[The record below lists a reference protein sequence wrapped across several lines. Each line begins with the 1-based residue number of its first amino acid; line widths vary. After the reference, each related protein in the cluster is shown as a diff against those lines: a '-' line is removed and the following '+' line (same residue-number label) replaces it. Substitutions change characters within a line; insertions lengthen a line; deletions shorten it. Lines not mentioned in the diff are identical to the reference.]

1 MNHEHENE
9 LALKVE
15 GLRKEYMLGA
25 IGGKTLT
32 QELNSWWAK
41 VRHKA
46 DPNAKIGTDVALY
59 NTKFNALEDVSFE
72 VKKGTKLGVIGTN
85 GAGKSTLLKILSQIT
100 APTEGKVYINGKIGS
115 LLEVGTG
122 FHPEMTGRENAYLNG
137 AILGMTK
144 AEVDRKIDSII
155 EFSEVGKFIDTP
167 VKRYSSGMYVRLAF
181 AVAAHL
187 DPDILIVDEV
197 LAVGDY
203 QFQQKCLG
211 KMEDISKGGGRTV
224 LFVSHQLSMIR
235 QLCDKCLLLDHGHV
249 VAYGD
254 VNEVI
259 NQYLAMRAD
268 LPVVAHVDYPQNDNE
283 YGQIYRITL
292 KNADGETA
300 GNFEVFDDMYLE
312 VEYELRRNL
321 AGVAIGMLISGAQG
335 AIFHGFDTDTDK
347 EKLEMREAGR
357 YVARAK
363 IPGILKAG
371 KYNIT
376 ISLCRPSLDG
386 IDPKKDAL
394 TFYVDEK
401 SVDTSMA
408 GYASRR
414 IGTVA
419 VLPDWQEERMEH

>member
-1 MNHEHENE
+1 MNHENE

-32 QELNSWWAK
+32 QEINSWWAK

-46 DPNAKIGTDVALY
+46 DPNAKIGTDVSLY

-137 AILGMTK
+137 SILGMTK
-144 AEVDRKIDSII
+144 AEVDQKIDSII

-268 LPVVAHVDYPQNDNE
+268 LPVVTNVEYPQNDNE
-283 YGQIYRITL
+283 YGQIHRITL
-292 KNADGETA
+292 KNANGDIS

-312 VEYELRRNL
+312 VEYELRRDL
-321 AGVAIGMLISGAQG
+321 SGVALGMLISGSQG
-335 AIFHGFDTDTDK
+335 AIFHGFDTDANKDK
-347 EKLEMREAGR
+347 LSLREKGR
-357 YVARAK
+357 YIACVK

-371 KYNIT
+371 KYSIT

-386 IDPKKDAL
+386 IDPKKDAI

-408 GYASRR
+408 GFASRR

-419 VLPDWQEERMEH
+419 VLPNWSEERIEE